1 MNTENRNAPML
12 SLLAE
17 LVRCPTENHPPRGN
31 EAPGQAVLRA
41 AYEAMG
47 LETRAI
53 CPADLPE
60 YPDHP
65 AFLPRDFAGRENL
78 VGVWHGTGG
87 GRSVLLTGHMDV
99 VPKEPMPWTVTQPFE
114 PLIRDG
120 RMYGRG
126 TADMKSGLV
135 CAAEAVRRLK
145 EEGFRPRGD
154 VILESVVDEEYAGAN
169 GTVAGRL
176 AGVNADF
183 GIVLETTGLNVCP
196 ACVGGLVITLR
207 VQGVA
212 GMPYTGEEIG
222 NPAVDIAE
230 LIWLVQQFSEKRMA
244 EAPKPK
250 LWDGTV
256 QGAQVVITKVK
267 AGECYEHGQLSAP
280 IDAWMEIVMQSYPGE
295 EEEDLLKD
303 LDNFVRVRYHD
314 PKGLEIRRE
323 YRYCRPAAT
332 DPDEAG
338 VQTLA
343 RCAGAYTDRARVCGA
358 MFSCDMFVL
367 TELGRMPATL
377 FGPIGERLHAPDEW
391 VDLQSMEICVRSLM
405 DFIRAWCG

>member
-145 EEGFRPRGD
+145 
-154 VILESVVDEEYAGAN
+154 
-169 GTVAGRL
+169 
-176 AGVNADF
+176 
-183 GIVLETTGLNVCP
+183 
-196 ACVGGLVITLR
+196 
-207 VQGVA
+207 
-212 GMPYTGEEIG
+212 
-222 NPAVDIAE
+222 
-230 LIWLVQQFSEKRMA
+230 
-244 EAPKPK
+244 
-250 LWDGTV
+250 
-256 QGAQVVITKVK
+256 
-267 AGECYEHGQLSAP
+267 
-280 IDAWMEIVMQSYPGE
+280 
-295 EEEDLLKD
+295 
-303 LDNFVRVRYHD
+303 
-314 PKGLEIRRE
+314 
-323 YRYCRPAAT
+323 
-332 DPDEAG
+332 
-338 VQTLA
+338 
-343 RCAGAYTDRARVCGA
+343 
-358 MFSCDMFVL
+358 
-367 TELGRMPATL
+367 
-377 FGPIGERLHAPDEW
+377 
-391 VDLQSMEICVRSLM
+391 
-405 DFIRAWCG
+405 

>member
-1 MNTENRNAPML
+1 
-12 SLLAE
+12 
-17 LVRCPTENHPPRGN
+17 
-31 EAPGQAVLRA
+31 
-41 AYEAMG
+41 
-47 LETRAI
+47 
-53 CPADLPE
+53 
-60 YPDHP
+60 
-65 AFLPRDFAGRENL
+65 
-78 VGVWHGTGG
+78 
-87 GRSVLLTGHMDV
+87 
-99 VPKEPMPWTVTQPFE
+99 
-114 PLIRDG
+114 
-120 RMYGRG
+120 
-126 TADMKSGLV
+126 
-135 CAAEAVRRLK
+135 
-145 EEGFRPRGD
+145 
-154 VILESVVDEEYAGAN
+154 
-169 GTVAGRL
+169 
-176 AGVNADF
+176 
-183 GIVLETTGLNVCP
+183 
-196 ACVGGLVITLR
+196 
-207 VQGVA
+207 
-212 GMPYTGEEIG
+212 MPYTGEEIG

-295 EEEDLLKD
+295 EEEELLKE
-303 LDNFVRVRYHD
+303 LDNFVRARYHD

-343 RCAGAYTDRARVCGA
+343 RCAGAYTDPSPRVRGHVLLRYVRPYGIGPHARDAFRPHRRAAAC
-358 MFSCDMFVL
+358 
-367 TELGRMPATL
+367 
-377 FGPIGERLHAPDEW
+377 PDEW

>member
-65 AFLPRDFAGRENL
+65 AFLPRDFAG
-78 VGVWHGTGG
+78 GKTSSASGMAPGG

-126 TADMKSGLV
+126 TADMKVRPGLRRRGRAPPQRRGLPPPRRRDSG
-135 CAAEAVRRLK
+135 K
-145 EEGFRPRGD
+145 G
-154 VILESVVDEEYAGAN
+154 VVDEEYAGAN

-212 GMPYTGEEIG
+212 GMPYTGRG
-222 NPAVDIAE
+222 D
-230 LIWLVQQFSEKRMA
+230 R
-244 EAPKPK
+244 
-250 LWDGTV
+250 
-256 QGAQVVITKVK
+256 
-267 AGECYEHGQLSAP
+267 
-280 IDAWMEIVMQSYPGE
+280 QSRRGHCRT
-295 EEEDLLKD
+295 DL
-303 LDNFVRVRYHD
+303 
-314 PKGLEIRRE
+314 
-323 YRYCRPAAT
+323 
-332 DPDEAG
+332 
-338 VQTLA
+338 
-343 RCAGAYTDRARVCGA
+343 AGAAVQRKAHGRSPQTQIVGWHRA
-358 MFSCDMFVL
+358 
-367 TELGRMPATL
+367 GRAGGHHQGQGRRML
-377 FGPIGERLHAPDEW
+377 
-391 VDLQSMEICVRSLM
+391 
-405 DFIRAWCG
+405 